1 MIFIFAM
8 TECWLNDGE
17 VKGILTT
24 SFSRGNTLQ
33 CFLLFILRIL
43 VTI

>member
-17 VKGILTT
+17 VG
-24 SFSRGNTLQ
+24 GNPATPPQEEMLN
-33 CFLLFILRIL
+33 C
-43 VTI
+43 VSS